1 MNTGGGW
8 GGFRG
13 FDGAIDAVVSGRWLV
28 VVAVAAG
35 NEEDAREVVG
45 LAGLM

>member
-8 GGFRG
+8 GGFRR

-28 VVAVAAG
+28 AVAVVAE
-35 NEEDAREVVG
+35 NEGDAREVVG